1 MGKKASAYHED
12 QPFLEKLK
20 HGYHPMTE
28 GVRWS
33 ENYADTIE
41 SVWSKIPS
49 PLRTMLATLVVFV
62 MGSAIQGK
70 RTLLLLHIIISMS
83 GVTIGLRLNIFIM
96 MPPHTNSSNII
107 ATHRYQTFQAP

>member
-1 MGKKASAYHED
+1 MVKRASAYHED
-12 QPFLEKLK
+12 LPFLEKLK

-33 ENYADTIE
+33 EKYADTIE
-41 SVWSKIPS
+41 RVWSKIPS

-70 RTLLLLHIIISMS
+70 CT
-83 GVTIGLRLNIFIM
+83 
-96 MPPHTNSSNII
+96 
-107 ATHRYQTFQAP
+107 